1 MTSGGSGD
9 PENESRTRL
18 VMAGSAIIVII
29 VVVLGFAIYKVT
41 VGKASPT
48 AAASAAASSD
58 ASGNAP
64 GTGSASLQALVSQVT
79 GVPAA
84 ALNQVGPGSVQ
95 APPVKIS
102 GDPLTS
108 GGKPEVLFVGA
119 EFCPYC
125 AAQRWGMIV
134 ALSRFGTFTG
144 LATTH
149 SAVEDG
155 GGNTEPY
162 PNTRT
167 WTFVNARFSS
177 KYLTFTPVETNTN
190 IPDTATGGYTE
201 LQSLTKDQKAIV
213 AKYDAPPY
221 IPSAN
226 AGAIPFID
234 FGNRWM
240 IVGASYS
247 PAVLQGLTWAQI
259 AADLSHPSSAVA
271 QGVLGTANVITA
283 SICSTTGN
291 QPASACTSAIRGL
304 EKQL

>member
-1 MTSGGSGD
+1 MI
-9 PENESRTRL
+9 
-18 VMAGSAIIVII
+18 AASAIIVVI

-41 VGKASPT
+41 AGKTSPT

-58 ASGNAP
+58 ASGSAP
-64 GTGSASLQALVSQVT
+64 SPGSDTLQDLVAQVT

-84 ALNQVGPGSVQ
+84 TLSQVGPGSVQ
-95 APPVKIS
+95 TPPVKA
-102 GDPLTS
+102 GGPLLTS

-125 AAQRWGMIV
+125 AAERWGMIV

-149 SAVEDG
+149 SAIEDG
-155 GGNTEPY
+155 AGDSEPY

-167 WTFVNARFSS
+167 WSFAKAKFSS
-177 KYLTFTPVETNTN
+177 KYLTLTTVETNTN
-190 IPDTATGGYTE
+190 VPDTATGGYTE
-201 LQSLTKDQKAIV
+201 LQSLTKGQQAIA

-221 IPSAN
+221 VPSAD
-226 AGAIPFID
+226 AGAIPFVD
-234 FGNRWM
+234 FGNKWV

-259 AADLSHPSSAVA
+259 TADLSHPSSPVA
-271 QGVLGTANVITA
+271 QGVLGTANWITA
-283 SICSTTGN
+283 SICSMTGN
-291 QPASACTSAIRGL
+291 HPASVCTAAITGL

>member
-1 MTSGGSGD
+1 MTSGGSGN
-9 PENESRTRL
+9 PHSESRTRL
-18 VMAGSAIIVII
+18 VIAGSAIIVVI

-41 VGKASPT
+41 AGKASPT

-64 GTGSASLQALVSQVT
+64 AAGSASLQTLVSQVT

-84 ALNQVGPGSVQ
+84 ALKQVGPGSVQ
-95 APPVKIS
+95 SPPTKIN
-102 GDPLTS
+102 GAPLTS

-125 AAQRWGMIV
+125 AAQRWGVIV

-144 LATTH
+144 LSTTH
-149 SAVEDG
+149 SAVQDG
-155 GGNTEPY
+155 AGDNEPY

-167 WTFVNARFSS
+167 WSFVKARFSS
-177 KYLTFTPVETNTN
+177 KYLAFTPVETNTN
-190 IPDTATGGYTE
+190 IPDSATGGYTE
-201 LQSLTKDQKAIV
+201 LQALTKDQQATV

-221 IPSAN
+221 VPSAN

-240 IVGASYS
+240 VVGASYS

-259 AADLSHPSSAVA
+259 AADLGHPSSPVA
-271 QGVLGTANVITA
+271 QGVLGTANVLTA
-283 SICSTTGN
+283 SICSMTAN
-291 QPASACTSAIRGL
+291 QPASACTPAIVGL